1 MGIEKKKAFA
11 PATVSNICVGFDVLG
26 FAMDSPGDE
35 VIAGVHHLPGVT
47 ITSTNHEKIP
57 TDPKLNT
64 ASVAV
69 QAMLDALSD
78 KTTGISLE
86 IIKKMPVGTGMGS
99 SAASAAAALVAANAL
114 LGDPFRK
121 ADLLEFAVKGEQAAD
136 GAVHADNVAPSL
148 LGGLVMIRSLSP
160 ADVIQL
166 PVPNDLYYALLFPH
180 ITILT
185 KEARGIL
192 SPTVPMKNFIQQTAN
207 MGALVAAL
215 YRGDWEMMS
224 RALEDV
230 VIEPQRA
237 RLIPFLSQVKKAA
250 YGAGAITSSI
260 SGAGPAI
267 FSLAKGKENI
277 DKVAAAIQVTMNEI
291 NVPHDIHVGRI
302 NTKGTV
308 LLEGRG

>member
-1 MGIEKKKAFA
+1 MAIETKKAYA

-26 FAMDSPGDE
+26 FAMESPGDE
-35 VIAGVHHLPGVT
+35 VIAGVTSKPGVS
-47 ITSTNHEKIP
+47 IKSVNHDKIP
-57 TDPKLNT
+57 TDPTQNT

-69 QAMLDALSD
+69 QAMLDKLGDSSI
-78 KTTGISLE
+78 GIELE

-114 LGDPFRK
+114 IGNPFRK
-121 ADLLEFAVKGEQAAD
+121 YDLLEFAVKGEQAAD

-148 LGGLVMIRSLSP
+148 LGGLVLIRSLQP
-160 ADVIQL
+160 QDVIQL
-166 PVPNDLYYALLFPH
+166 PVPNDLYCALLFPH

-192 SPTVPMKNFIQQTAN
+192 SPDVPMKQFIQQTAN
-207 MGALVAAL
+207 MGALVAAV
-215 YRGDWEMMS
+215 YRGDWELMS
-224 RALEDV
+224 RSLVDV

-250 YGAGAITSSI
+250 YDHGAITSSI

-267 FSLAKGKENI
+267 FSLAKGKETI
-277 DKVAAAIQVTMNEI
+277 DKIASAIKEI
-291 NVPHDIHVGRI
+291 MDDLKISHDIHISKI
-302 NTKGTV
+302 NQRGSV
-308 LLEGRG
+308 LMEGK

>member
-11 PATVSNICVGFDVLG
+11 PATVSNICVGFDVMG
-26 FAMDSPGDE
+26 FAMDAPGDE
-35 VIAGVHHLPGVT
+35 VIASLSMNPGVQ
-47 ITSTNHEKIP
+47 ILSTNHDKIP
-57 TDPKLNT
+57 MDATLNT

-69 QAMLDALSD
+69 QAMLDKLGD
-78 KTTGISLE
+78 DRIGIGLD

-121 ADLLEFAVKGEQAAD
+121 PDLLEFAVKGEKAAD

-148 LGGLVMIRSLSP
+148 LGGLVLIRSLDPS
-160 ADVIQL
+160 DVIQL
-166 PVPNDLYYALLFPH
+166 PIPNDLYVALLFPH

-192 SPTVPMKNFIQQTAN
+192 SPQVSMKQFIQQTAN
-207 MGALVAAL
+207 MGAVVAAL
-215 YRGDWEMMS
+215 YRQDWELLQRS
-224 RALEDV
+224 LVDS

-237 RLIPFLSQVKKAA
+237 KLIPFLNEVKKAS
-250 YGAGAITSSI
+250 YNAGAIACSI

-267 FSLAKGKENI
+267 FSLAKGKVTI
-277 DKVAAAIQVTMNEI
+277 DKISNAIQDVMHELK
-291 NVPHDIHVGRI
+291 VPHDIHISKI
-302 NTKGTV
+302 NQRGSV
-308 LLEGRG
+308 LMEGR

>member
-1 MGIEKKKAFA
+1 MAIERKKAFA

-26 FAMDSPGDE
+26 FAMESPGDE
-35 VIAGVHHLPGVT
+35 VTAGFHHEPGVT
-47 ITSTNHEKIP
+47 ILSTNHEKIP
-57 TDPKLNT
+57 KDPKLNT

-69 QAMLDALSD
+69 QAMLDALNE
-78 KTTGISLE
+78 KNIGVSLE

-121 ADLLEFAVKGEQAAD
+121 GDLLEFAVKGEQAAD

-148 LGGLVMIRSLSP
+148 LGGLVLIRSLSP

-166 PVPNDLYYALLFPH
+166 PVPSDLHYILLFPH

-192 SPTVPMKNFIQQTAN
+192 SPDIPMKQFIQQTAN

-215 YRGDWEMMS
+215 YRGDWEMMN
-224 RALEDV
+224 RALVDV

-250 YGAGAITSSI
+250 YDAGAITSSI

-267 FSLAKGKENI
+267 FSLAKGKETA
-277 DKVAAAIQVTMNEI
+277 DKIAKAIHDTLHEI
-291 NVPHDIHVGRI
+291 QVPHDTYVGRI
-302 NTKGTV
+302 NTKGSV
-308 LLEGRG
+308 LMEGR

>member
-1 MGIEKKKAFA
+1 MAIERKKAYA

-26 FAMDSPGDE
+26 FAMEAPGDE
-35 VIAGVHHLPGVT
+35 VIAGYHPTPGVT
-47 ITSTNHEKIP
+47 ILSTNHEKIP
-57 TDPKLNT
+57 MDARLNT

-69 QAMLDALSD
+69 QAMLDALGE
-78 KTTGISLE
+78 KTMGIGLD

-148 LGGLVMIRSLSP
+148 LGGLVLIRSLSP

-166 PVPNDLYYALLFPH
+166 PVPADLYYALLFPH

-192 SPTVPMKNFIQQTAN
+192 TPEIPMKQFIQQTAN
-207 MGALVAAL
+207 MGALVAGL

-224 RALEDV
+224 RSLVDV

-237 RLIPFLSQVKKAA
+237 RLIPFLSQVKNAA

-267 FSLAKGKENI
+267 FSLAKGKETI
-277 DKVAAAIQVTMNEI
+277 EKVALAIKEVMNEI
-291 NVPHDIHVGRI
+291 KVPHDIHVGRI
-302 NTKGTV
+302 NTKGSV
-308 LLEGRG
+308 LMEGR

>member
-1 MGIEKKKAFA
+1 MGIETKKAFA

-26 FAMDSPGDE
+26 FAIEAPGDE
-35 VIAGVHHLPGVT
+35 VIASISSTPGASILKV
-47 ITSTNHEKIP
+47 NHDKIP
-57 TDPKLNT
+57 MDPALNT

-69 QAMLDALSD
+69 QAMLDALGEKSI
-78 KTTGISLE
+78 GIGLE

-99 SAASAAAALVAANAL
+99 SAASAAAALVAANSL

-121 ADLLEFAVKGEQAAD
+121 TDLLEFAVKGEQAAD

-148 LGGLVMIRSLSP
+148 LGGMVLIRSLSP
-160 ADVIQL
+160 GDVIQL
-166 PVPNDLYYALLFPH
+166 PVPSDLYCALLFPH

-185 KEARGIL
+185 KDARGIL
-192 SPTVPMKNFIQQTAN
+192 KEEIPMKLFNQQVAN
-207 MGALVAAL
+207 MGAFIAAL
-215 YRGDWEMMS
+215 YRQDWEMMS
-224 RALEDV
+224 RALVDV

-237 RLIPFLSQVKKAA
+237 RLIPFLDQVKKAA

-277 DKVAAAIQVTMNEI
+277 EKVAAAINDVMNELKI
-291 NVPHDIHVGRI
+291 PHDMHVSRI
-302 NTKGTV
+302 NMKGSV
-308 LLEGRG
+308 LLEGR